1 MSAGRLFSFGRLRRI
16 WQIRSVAK
24 RYGLYEFAGRKPG
37 KDPRPRGVRL
47 RLALEELGPVFIKFG
62 QALSTRPDIVPA
74 DIAAELAGLQDRVP
88 PFPGAAA
95 RAIIE
100 SELGKPIESVFAA
113 FDEVPMASASIA
125 QVHAA
130 KLRLE
135 GEAEPFDVVVKVL
148 RPGIDAVMRSD
159 IELLHTLADLAER
172 FSADLRRLR
181 PREVVAEYE
190 KVLLDELDLM
200 REGANCAQLRR
211 NWLGSDLIYHP
222 LVFWD
227 HTRTRIL
234 VMERIYGMSIRELDK
249 LRELDVDFRVLS
261 ERGVEIFFKQTFVH
275 NFFHADMHPGNI
287 FVDVSDPKRPSYLAV
302 DFGIV
307 GTLTASDQRYLAE
320 NFYAFFNRDYRR
332 VAELHLESEWIP
344 KGTRLEDF
352 EGAIRTI
359 CEPIFQRPLKDISF
373 GFFLLRL
380 FQVARRFNYQVQPQL
395 VLLQKTLL
403 QIEGLGR
410 QLNPELDLWKTAKP
424 IMEDWM
430 RARLGPAATLEKMR
444 AQGPSLAESLPEL
457 AQHALRQLRRG
468 DGLGTSRRELEA
480 LRDEIRAANRRTVQ
494 MIAAVGLAAG
504 AGAAHYLGTTPAS
517 SWLAAALAA
526 AALVFGWRALRRG

>member
-1 MSAGRLFSFGRLRRI
+1 MISFSRLRRI
-16 WQIRSVAK
+16 WQIRSVAR
-24 RYGLYEFAGRKPG
+24 RYGLYEFAGRKPAN
-37 KDPRPRGVRL
+37 DPRPRGERL

-62 QALSTRPDIVPA
+62 QALSTRPDLVPA
-74 DIAAELAGLQDRVP
+74 DIAVELAALQDRVP
-88 PFPGAAA
+88 PFSSADA

-100 SELGKPIESVFAA
+100 AEIGKPVDAIFAE
-113 FDEVPMASASIA
+113 FDDVPMASASVA

-130 KLRLE
+130 RLKVD
-135 GEAEPFDVVVKVL
+135 GAEETLDVVVKVL
-148 RPGIDAVMRSD
+148 RPGIDAIMRSD
-159 IELLHTLADLAER
+159 IELLHTLASLAER
-172 FSADLRRLR
+172 FSPDLRRLR

-200 REGANCAQLRR
+200 REGAACAQLRR

-227 HTRTRIL
+227 CTRTRVL
-234 VMERIYGMSIRELDK
+234 VMERIYGVSIRELDK
-249 LRELDVDFRVLS
+249 LRALDVDFKVLS

-320 NFYAFFNRDYRR
+320 NFYAFFNRDYKR

-344 KGTRLEDF
+344 EGTRVEDF
-352 EGAIRTI
+352 EAAIRTI
-359 CEPIFQRPLKDISF
+359 CEPIFQRPLKEISF

-410 QLNPELDLWKTAKP
+410 QLNPDLDLWKT
-424 IMEDWM
+424 
-430 RARLGPAATLEKMR
+430 
-444 AQGPSLAESLPEL
+444 
-457 AQHALRQLRRG
+457 
-468 DGLGTSRRELEA
+468 
-480 LRDEIRAANRRTVQ
+480 
-494 MIAAVGLAAG
+494 
-504 AGAAHYLGTTPAS
+504 
-517 SWLAAALAA
+517 
-526 AALVFGWRALRRG
+526 